1 MKKILSLGLVGIM
14 ALSMIPTAFATTD
27 YTNGTKV
34 QYVGTGDA
42 EYTIT
47 VPALLKPS
55 GSGTVTLEGT
65 WASDC
70 EVIVTA
76 DTEVTLTNSINEN
89 DKKTLTVTFDGIRE
103 TGSNTERIVATETV
117 SVGAIDNALFG
128 TWSGKFN
135 YNVEMEQISNEIA
148 FDVQTIGQ
156 GILETSYTAPV
167 GSTWADV
174 VENEFL
180 FSIYQDSIYGGS
192 GYVYYNDVLV
202 KPTDL
207 VIDGAVYTV
216 K

>member
-1 MKKILSLGLVGIM
+1 MKKIISLGLVGIM

-27 YTNGTKV
+27 YTNGTQVK
-34 QYVGTGDA
+34 YVGAGDA
-42 EYTIT
+42 KYTIT
-47 VPALLKPS
+47 VPALLRPS
-55 GSGTVTLEGT
+55 DSGTVTLEGT

-103 TGSNTERIVATETV
+103 FGSNTGRIVATETV

-135 YNVEMEQISNEIA
+135 YNVEMEQISNEVS

-156 GILETSYTAPV
+156 GTLETSYTAPV

-180 FSIYQDSIYGGS
+180 FSLYQDKIYGGS

-207 VIDGAVYTV
+207 IIDGAVYTI